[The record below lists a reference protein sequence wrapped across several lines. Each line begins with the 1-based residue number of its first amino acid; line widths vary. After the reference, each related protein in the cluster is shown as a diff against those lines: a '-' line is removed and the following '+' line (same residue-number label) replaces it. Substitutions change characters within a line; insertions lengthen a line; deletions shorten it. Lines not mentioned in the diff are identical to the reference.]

1 MENSADG
8 AGRYGC
14 VVLQRLTEL
23 RSDGFAAYQ
32 EAHQLLAILP
42 NGQAGHE
49 DALKVFEIALQ
60 SLLVKQRKW
69 EEHVAEHH
77 LG

>member
-8 AGRYGC
+8 IGRYGC

-23 RSDGFAAYQ
+23 RAAGLAAYQ
-32 EAHQLLAILP
+32 EARQLLAISP
-42 NGQAGHE
+42 NGQAGHG
-49 DALKVFEIALQ
+49 DALKAFDIALQ
-60 SLLVKQRKW
+60 SFLVNQRKW

>member
-14 VVLQRLTEL
+14 VVLQQLTEL
-23 RSDGFAAYQ
+23 RTAGFAAYQ
-32 EAHQLLAILP
+32 RARRLLAISP

-49 DALKVFEIALQ
+49 DAVKGLEIALQ
-60 SLLVKQRKW
+60 SFLVNQRKW

>member
-1 MENSADG
+1 MENSAER

-14 VVLQRLTEL
+14 AVLQQLTEL
-23 RSDGFAAYQ
+23 RASGFAAYQ
-32 EAHQLLAILP
+32 KARQLLAASP
-42 NGQAGHE
+42 SDQAGHE
-49 DALKVFEIALQ
+49 DALEGLEIALQ
-60 SLLVKQRKW
+60 SFLVNQRKW

>member
-1 MENSADG
+1 MANSAD
-8 AGRYGC
+8 AEGRYGC
-14 VVLQRLTEL
+14 VVLQQLTEL
-23 RSDGFAAYQ
+23 RAAGFAAYQ
-32 EAHQLLAILP
+32 NARQLMAILP

-49 DALKVFEIALQ
+49 DGLKVFEIALQ
-60 SLLVKQRKW
+60 SFLVKQRNW

>member
-8 AGRYGC
+8 TGRYGC
-14 VVLQRLTEL
+14 VVLQQLTEL
-23 RSDGFAAYQ
+23 RASGFAAYQ
-32 EAHQLLAILP
+32 EARQLLAISP

-49 DALKVFEIALQ
+49 DASKVFEIALQ
-60 SLLVKQRKW
+60 SFLVNQRKW

>member
-14 VVLQRLTEL
+14 VVLQQLTESRAAGL
-23 RSDGFAAYQ
+23 AAYQ
-32 EAHQLLAILP
+32 EARQLLAASP
-42 NGQAGHE
+42 SDQVGHE
-49 DALKVFEIALQ
+49 DVLKVFEIALQ
-60 SLLVKQRKW
+60 SVLVNQRRW

>member
-8 AGRYGC
+8 VGRYGC
-14 VVLQRLTEL
+14 VVLQQLTEL
-23 RSDGFAAYQ
+23 RTAGFAAYQ
-32 EAHQLLAILP
+32 RARRLLAILP
-42 NGQAGHE
+42 SDQAGHE
-49 DALKVFEIALQ
+49 DALKGVEIALQ
-60 SLLVKQRKW
+60 SFLVNQRKW